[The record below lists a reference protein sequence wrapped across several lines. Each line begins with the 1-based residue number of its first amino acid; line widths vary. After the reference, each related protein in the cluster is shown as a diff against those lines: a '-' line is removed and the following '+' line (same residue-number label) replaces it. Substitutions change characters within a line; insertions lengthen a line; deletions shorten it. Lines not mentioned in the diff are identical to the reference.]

1 METVFITGSA
11 GFIGF
16 YVAKALLE
24 QGYAVVGYDNLND
37 YYLFFMKRISVIWMS
52 WKRLLMP
59 IRLIM

>member
-37 YYLFFMKRISVIWMS
+37 YYDISLKRMRIKALHPLTVQ
-52 WKRLLMP
+52 
-59 IRLIM
+59 